1 MKKYFIELTK
11 SNGDT
16 VATIERYETSTEEQA
31 VAIFERLIKKARA
44 EKTGDGARIC
54 YGRNY
59 DDSDIVEV
67 WERW

>member
-31 VAIFERLIKKARA
+31 VTIFERLSKKARE
-44 EKTGDGARIC
+44 EKSGDGARIC

-67 WERW
+67 WSRW

>member
-16 VATIERYETSTEEQA
+16 VFPLERYETGTEEQA

-44 EKTGDGARIC
+44 EKSGDGARIC

-59 DDSDIVEV
+59 DDSDIVEL
-67 WERW
+67 WGRW